1 MLAACSMCKAT
12 VNYFQLTD
20 HGKIGSEESQPLLTV
35 IKIMGESNPDHFI
48 QTLEVE
54 NLHNGHQYL
63 VEIILLVEDMEDQ
76 NLQ

>member
-1 MLAACSMCKAT
+1 MCKAT

-20 HGKIGSEESQPLLTV
+20 RGKKGSEERQPLLTV
-35 IKIMGESNPDHFI
+35 IKIMGESNPDHCI
-48 QTLEVE
+48 QALEVE